1 MDFTPLFNAILTLL
15 GVILTTYLIPLLKT
29 KLTTDQ
35 LKKVREIV
43 DIAVAAAEMLFKEG
57 GSGAAKKEWVI
68 KYLESH
74 GVDVDDAQINALI
87 ESAVYELKK
96 N

>member
-15 GVILTTYLIPLLKT
+15 GVILTTYLIPIFKA
-29 KLTTDQ
+29 KLTVDQ
-35 LKKVREIV
+35 LKKVREVV
-43 DIAVAAAEMLFKEG
+43 DIAVAAAEMLFREG

-68 KYLESH
+68 NYLKEH
-74 GVDVDDAQINALI
+74 GVDVDDSQINALI

-96 N
+96 D

>member
-1 MDFTPLFNAILTLL
+1 
-15 GVILTTYLIPLLKT
+15 
-29 KLTTDQ
+29 
-35 LKKVREIV
+35 
-43 DIAVAAAEMLFKEG
+43 MLFKEG

-68 KYLESH
+68 KYLEAH